1 MITAPATLGVFGG
14 GQLGKYFVIAA
25 HKLGYKVV
33 VLDPDTNSPAG
44 QICDQHIIANYD
56 DIEAL
61 DQIINICSAA
71 TTEFENIPIHAFEY
85 VSQYIKTSPSS
96 TAIQLCQ
103 DRSLE
108 KNFLNENGFITV
120 PFLNIDSSIDYLEV
134 DNHYF
139 PGILKLNQSGY
150 DGKGQVLVSSS
161 DMISH
166 EHKNF
171 NHRPCILE
179 KKLVIDYELSVV
191 LARDESGEIKYFP
204 AAQNIH
210 EHGILSYSIIDLGNQ
225 DNILIN
231 QALTIAKNIAEK
243 LNYIGVLSTEF
254 FVVDG
259 LLYVNELAP
268 RPHNSGH
275 YTLDT
280 CVTNQFEQ
288 QVRALCGLPLGS
300 TTTHSCAIMINI
312 LGDAWYKE
320 TTSPTEPDW
329 HSLLKI
335 PNLKLHLY
343 GKTLP
348 KLGRKMG
355 HYTILGASGST
366 IEELK
371 CLADETKLLL

>member
-1 MITAPATLGVFGG
+1 MIDAPATLGVFGG

-33 VLDPDTNSPAG
+33 VLDPDKNSPAG

-61 DQIINICSAA
+61 DQIISTCRAA
-71 TTEFENIPIHAFEY
+71 TTEFENIPIHAYEY
-85 VSQYIKTSPSS
+85 VNQYIKTNPSS
-96 TAIQLCQ
+96 TAIQICQ

-108 KNFLNENGFITV
+108 KTFLNENSFITA
-120 PFLNIDSSIDYLEV
+120 PFLNINATNDCIAV

-139 PGILKLNQSGY
+139 PGILKLNQTGY
-150 DGKGQVLVSSS
+150 DGKGQVLVTSS

-179 KKLVIDYELSVV
+179 KKLAIDYELSVV
-191 LARDESGEIKYFP
+191 LARNESGVIEYFP
-204 AAQNIH
+204 VAQNIH
-210 EHGILSYSIIDLGNQ
+210 QHGILSYSIIDLDNQ
-225 DNILIN
+225 DSFLIN
-231 QALTIAKNIAEK
+231 QAITMAKNIAEK

-254 FVVDG
+254 FVVNNQ
-259 LLYVNELAP
+259 LYVNELAP

-312 LGDAWYKE
+312 FGDVWYKGS
-320 TTSPTEPDW
+320 TTPIEPDW
-329 HSLLKI
+329 HSLLKT

-343 GKTLP
+343 GKKLP

-366 IEELK
+366 IEDLK
-371 CLADETKLLL
+371 CLAAETKLLI